1 MNFVNIKQNITLR
14 ERIKSILVVDD
25 NPIILNLIKKI
36 LSSFGYRLFLASS
49 GEQALAL
56 TKKKDINV
64 DLLLTD
70 VIMPG
75 MNGMEL
81 AHTLKAKQSKVKVVF
96 MSGYT
101 DDVIT
106 HFGVLAPGEFFIQKP
121 IIPSKLINKLK
132 TMLDEQ

>member
-1 MNFVNIKQNITLR
+1 MNFVNIKQNITLK

-106 HFGVLAPGEFFIQKP
+106 HFGVLAPGEIFIQKP

>member
-49 GEQALAL
+49 GEQALEL
-56 TKKKDINV
+56 TKKNDINV

-81 AHTLKAKQSKVKVVF
+81 ADTLKAKQSKVKVVF